1 MSLKLHF
8 SHHGD
13 TLFKI
18 KVVPLQQFGGEI
30 PDDDAL
36 AIISHLTKSLGNS
49 IGNKDG
55 MISMQGWPVLAHLD
69 CCLAMRHAMAW
80 CILIKQSEVSIR
92 GRL

>member
-55 MISMQGWPVLAHLD
+55 MIPMQGWPCWLTSTVA
-69 CCLAMRHAMAW
+69 
-80 CILIKQSEVSIR
+80 
-92 GRL
+92 